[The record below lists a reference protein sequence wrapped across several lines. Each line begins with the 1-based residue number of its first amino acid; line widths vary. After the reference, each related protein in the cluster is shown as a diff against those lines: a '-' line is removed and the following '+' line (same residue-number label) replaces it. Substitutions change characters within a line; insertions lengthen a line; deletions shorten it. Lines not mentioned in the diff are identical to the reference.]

1 MIDRDKY
8 AFIPMEEYNSLVK
21 LKSDF
26 DTKIKDFQKA
36 ESEALDDKFNFWKQR
51 FQDNIGKD
59 KEKVEYLQ
67 KVVTS
72 ASNQIDSLNN
82 EINFLKNR
90 SFWQRLINTQWQK

>member
-8 AFIPMEEYNSLVK
+8 AYIPMEEYNRLVE
-21 LKSDF
+21 LKADF
-26 DTKIKDFQKA
+26 DAKIKYFQKA

-59 KEKVEYLQ
+59 KEKIEYLK

-72 ASNQIDSLNN
+72 ASDQIDSLNN